1 MVDDLDI
8 ARRVQYAPLAP
19 QQGGVQ
25 LINPIEEASQ
35 PLTVEDAVQLSAQ
48 ARSFMK
54 DMLESQSVAEA
65 WLRQKTAP
73 PDMTDPRQLE
83 STSQS
88 TDSND
93 KDKEQQQS
101 LKKAF
106 DQTMTDINWLLDA
119 IGVNKADVNPIADA
133 IAQKAAA
140 SGVGVVPPL
149 PEILARAQQSGS
161 VAALFAENIDVT
173 VQRGRV
179 VDASV
184 ERVTITQ
191 VHDTVGD
198 RFAGTDKP
206 LVLDVGGELQQI
218 RTPSIGTG
226 NDGVIT
232 PSARADNNKAAK
244 VAEAL
249 TERSDRPEDPR
260 RALLIVREGGRLHQ
274 EGTVRV
280 KLDAL
285 MPIR

>member
-8 ARRVQYAPLAP
+8 SRRVQYAPLSP

-25 LINPIEEASQ
+25 LVNPIEEAAQ
-35 PLTVEDAVQLSAQ
+35 PLSVNDAVQLSTQ
-48 ARSFMK
+48 ARSFLK
-54 DMLESQSVAEA
+54 DLQESQTVAEA

-73 PDMTDPRQLE
+73 PDMTDPRALE
-83 STSQS
+83 SSKQS

-93 KDKEQQQS
+93 QDKEQQDS
-101 LKKAF
+101 LKRSF
-106 DQTMTDINWLLDA
+106 NQTMNDINWLLDA

-133 IAQKAAA
+133 IAQKAATA
-140 SGVGVVPPL
+140 GVGIVPPL
-149 PEILARAQQSGS
+149 PEIIARAQQSGS
-161 VAALFAENIDVT
+161 VAALFVENIDVT
-173 VQRGRV
+173 LQRGRV
-179 VDASV
+179 VDVSV

-206 LVLDVGGELQQI
+206 LVLDVGGELQQV
-218 RTPSIGTG
+218 RMPSVGTG
-226 NDGVIT
+226 SDGAIT
-232 PSARADNNKAAK
+232 PAARPDNNKAAK

-249 TERSDRPEDPR
+249 TERADRAEDPR
-260 RALLIVREGGRLHQ
+260 RALLIVREGGKLHP